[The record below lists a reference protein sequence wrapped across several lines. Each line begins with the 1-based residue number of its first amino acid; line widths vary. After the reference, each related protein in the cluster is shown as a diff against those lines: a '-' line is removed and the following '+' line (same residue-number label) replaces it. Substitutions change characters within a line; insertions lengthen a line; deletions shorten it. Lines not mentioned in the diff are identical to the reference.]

1 MVRFIEYIQ
10 LGCPN
15 SDSRRFVILENVLDQ
30 SWLVAED
37 DAARWIK
44 LNVSSNSL
52 EIFEEILWIYYGIVF
67 LFVLEVWE
75 RHFFTFFT
83 LPGVG
88 AGRQFRPS

>member
-1 MVRFIEYIQ
+1 M
-10 LGCPN
+10 
-15 SDSRRFVILENVLDQ
+15 ILENVLDQ

-67 LFVLEVWE
+67 LFVLEVRE
-75 RHFFTFFT
+75 
-83 LPGVG
+83 
-88 AGRQFRPS
+88 